1 MSQGLRLSRRSG
13 VLAAGALLLL
23 CGLFAMGRPWATSD
37 NDRYRSAL
45 RHLRVASGDLEM
57 DVLRERMGLR
67 TLHGSDPEDFAALR
81 ARADAL
87 RQFPSFLSAMDRR
100 TMNAAL
106 DLFVS
111 ALEESAAL
119 LERARAAD
127 ARGEKEAADAAV
139 QALLEGTVSTRAE
152 RLINTYLELYERTQA
167 RNERSRII
175 FFIVSL
181 ALVAYVL
188 VVMVRLSRATADL
201 ATLNTDLERRVEERT
216 KALSAANDGLR
227 ASEARKAAILDR
239 KSVV

>member
-139 QALLEGTVSTRAE
+139 QALLEGTVSTRRSASS
-152 RLINTYLELYERTQA
+152 TPTWSSTSA
-167 RNERSRII
+167 RR
-175 FFIVSL
+175 
-181 ALVAYVL
+181 
-188 VVMVRLSRATADL
+188 RAT
-201 ATLNTDLERRVEERT
+201 
-216 KALSAANDGLR
+216 SAR
-227 ASEARKAAILDR
+227 ASSSSSSPWRWWPTCWW
-239 KSVV
+239 

>member
-67 TLHGSDPEDFAALR
+67 TLHGADPEDFAALR

-127 ARGEKEAADAAV
+127 ARGRRKRRTRPSRPCWRAPSARGRSAS
-139 QALLEGTVSTRAE
+139 STP
-152 RLINTYLELYERTQA
+152 TWSSTSA
-167 RNERSRII
+167 RRC
-175 FFIVSL
+175 
-181 ALVAYVL
+181 
-188 VVMVRLSRATADL
+188 AT
-201 ATLNTDLERRVEERT
+201 
-216 KALSAANDGLR
+216 SAR
-227 ASEARKAAILDR
+227 ASSSSSSPWRWWPTCWW
-239 KSVV
+239 